1 MASACRTRASA
12 ATRRPV
18 RSFVARALA
27 RVFSDI
33 VARSRMCCSSFASV
47 WLMSE
52 GSAPIVT
59 GTRRF
64 ISGPFCRTKAV
75 QARVMLS
82 ASEPAASTR
91 SQASSSSSPLSGA
104 AGGAASLEVASLGVS
119 EAAPTASSPPCPAAA
134 TSPAPAPAAAPS
146 PGPSAASRGA
156 AAAARRWDWASAFS
170 TRLRNSSTRAL
181 AASSSSWR
189 RFSSAA
195 RFSSTRRRRAVII
208 SMHFAAASSALS
220 DSMRSRWN

>member
-27 RVFSDI
+27 RIFSDMA
-33 VARSRMCCSSFASV
+33 ARSRTCCRSFASV

-52 GSAPIVT
+52 GSAPPSVM

-82 ASEPAASTR
+82 ASVPSASTR
-91 SQASSSSSPLSGA
+91 WQAANSSSLLSGA
-104 AGGAASLEVASLGVS
+104 GGDL
-119 EAAPTASSPPCPAAA
+119 ASSPEATSGASEVAPAADA
-134 TSPAPAPAAAPS
+134 TPAASPAPAPAAAPS
-146 PGPSAASRGA
+146 AGPSISPRGVAAS
-156 AAAARRWDWASAFS
+156 ARRWDWASAFS